1 MDVQDAKILMA
12 SGVIRPIL
20 DLPDDE
26 YWQLIADLEADTK
39 KQVTQN

>member
-20 DLPDDE
+20 DLQEDE
-26 YWQLIADLEADTK
+26 YWQLIADLKADTA
-39 KQVTQN
+39 KQVSQN